1 MKTYKT
7 LFVLTLAALLISA
20 NNLMSN
26 SNGIEQDGKY
36 LAFAE
41 VMPVPIGGI
50 GAIIKKIAYP
60 EMARRANVQGK
71 VYVMAH
77 INENGVAEDVKIV
90 RGIGA
95 GCDEAAIEAVK
106 KAKYTPGKN
115 KGQNVKVKLT
125 MAITFKLN

>member
-1 MKTYKT
+1 MKILKPI
-7 LFVLTLAALLISA
+7 FVLSMLVLIFTATSLTSGT
-20 NNLMSN
+20 N
-26 SNGIEQDGKY
+26 QDGQY

-50 GAIIKKIAYP
+50 GAIIKTIKYP
-60 EMARRANVQGK
+60 EFAKRANVEGK
-71 VYVMAH
+71 VYVLAH
-77 INENGVAEDVKIV
+77 INENGIAEDVKIV

-106 KAKYTPGKN
+106 SAKYTPGKN

-125 MAITFKLN
+125 MAIVFKLK